1 MGILPLTFIN
11 EETVDT
17 VGIEGKEQVTINIDF
32 GALKPSQDVEIVLS
46 SGKTFKVRSALKTD
60 VEINYYR
67 NGGILPLVLRLQLK

>member
-11 EETVDT
+11 GETVDT
-17 VGIEGKEQVTINIDF
+17 FGIDGTEKVSINIDF
-32 GALKPSQDVEIVLS
+32 ESLKPSQDVEIILS
-46 SGKTFKVRSALKTD
+46 SGKTFTVRSALKTD